1 MLTHKHIAIQDKVVL
16 LPLEVLQGSGLP
28 RSDLQPQAP
37 SRVAHSQAGG
47 ESQGAQRKSDDK
59 KLQDA

>member
-1 MLTHKHIAIQDKVVL
+1 MLTRKHIAIQDKVVL
-16 LPLEVLQGSGLP
+16 LPLGVLQGWLP